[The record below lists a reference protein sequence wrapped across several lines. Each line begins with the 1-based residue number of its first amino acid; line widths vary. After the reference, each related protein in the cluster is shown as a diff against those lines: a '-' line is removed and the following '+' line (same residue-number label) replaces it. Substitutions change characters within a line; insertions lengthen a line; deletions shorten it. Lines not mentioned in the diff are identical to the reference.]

1 MANQAT
7 KEATNN
13 EGIFK
18 QALNTTAERVARTEL
33 KVEELRKDASQA
45 IEDGIESAKR
55 IVKRGRHAT
64 EDFVDDT
71 AHRIK
76 RDPLRSVGI
85 TFGIA
90 FGLGAIVG
98 LLVTRKS
105 KASNDC

>member
-1 MANQAT
+1 MTNQAT

-18 QALNTTAERVARTEL
+18 EALNTTAERVARTGL
-33 KVEELRKDASQA
+33 KVEELKENASRV
-45 IEDGIESAKR
+45 IEDGIEGAKR
-55 IVKRGRHAT
+55 MAKQGRQAT

-85 TFGIA
+85 TFGVA

-98 LLVTRKS
+98 LLLTRKS